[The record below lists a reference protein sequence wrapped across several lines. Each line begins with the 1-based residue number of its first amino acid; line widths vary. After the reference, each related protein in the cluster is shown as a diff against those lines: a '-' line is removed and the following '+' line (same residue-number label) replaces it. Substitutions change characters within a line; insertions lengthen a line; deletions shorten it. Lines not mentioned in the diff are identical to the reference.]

1 MSIEELEHT
10 ADIRMRVSA
19 PTLGEL
25 FSEAA
30 RALMMVMYGCPGKG
44 GKPMDVSAHGHD
56 IESLMHAFLSE
67 LLFLS
72 EVEGIVFSGAE
83 IMVKG
88 YALEGTVKGEPYSP
102 EEHSGG
108 QGVKG
113 ISFSGLSIVH
123 EQGSYILDV
132 IFDV

>member
-10 ADIRMRVSA
+10 ADIRLRVRA
-19 PTLGEL
+19 PTLEEL
-25 FSEAA
+25 FSEGA

-44 GKPMDVSAHGHD
+44 ERTMSVSVSGHD
-56 IESLMHAFLSE
+56 LESLMHAFLSE

-72 EVEGIVFSGAE
+72 EVEGMVFSGAE
-83 IMVKG
+83 VVIQR
-88 YALEGTVKGEPYSP
+88 YTLEGTARGESFNPGV
-102 EEHSGG
+102 HNAG

>member
-10 ADIRMRVSA
+10 ADVRMRVRA
-19 PTLGEL
+19 PTLEEL

-30 RALMMVMYGCPGKG
+30 RALMMVMYGSPGKG
-44 GKPMDVSAHGHD
+44 GRTMNVSVSGHD
-56 IESLMHAFLSE
+56 LESLMHAFLSE

-72 EVEGIVFSGAE
+72 EVEGMVFSDAE
-83 IMVKG
+83 VMIRNDTI
-88 YALEGTVKGEPYSP
+88 EGTVRGESFNPDV
-102 EEHSGG
+102 HSAG

>member
-19 PTLGEL
+19 PTLEEL

-30 RALMMVMYGCPGKG
+30 RALMIVMYGCPGVG
-44 GKPMDVSAHGHD
+44 GKSMNVSAQGHD

-72 EVEGIVFSGAE
+72 EVEGMVFSGAE
-83 IMVKG
+83 VIVG
-88 YALEGTVKGEPYSP
+88 GNAVEGTVKGEPFSP
-102 EEHSGG
+102 EVHSGG

-113 ISFSGLSIVH
+113 ISFSGFSIVH

>member
-10 ADIRMRVSA
+10 ADVRLRVRA
-19 PTLGEL
+19 PTLEEL

-44 GKPMDVSAHGHD
+44 GKIMNVSASGHD
-56 IESLMHAFLSE
+56 LESLIHAFLSE

-72 EVEGIVFSGAE
+72 EVEGQVFSGAE
-83 IMVKG
+83 IRIRG
-88 YALEGTVKGEPYSP
+88 YTIEGSVMGESYNPDV
-102 EEHSGG
+102 HNAG